1 MRRLFLLCLLVSV
14 FSAYCGDVRWRGGDY
29 AENSSW
35 KGGVKPA
42 AGDKVYFDVA
52 TGSGTNTVT
61 LTTDESVPISQIN
74 FNSANG
80 AYLAFDGE
88 GRKFIMPEMD
98 EGGTYEKEA
107 VHFYCPNYGHVFSV
121 SGYDIANVVNSSPWS
136 AENAYFV
143 FGIAEDGGTSL
154 EFTRGNYN
162 FYNPDGVAY
171 PARTVVVGTSLKV
184 PSTYTAFEN
193 CSAVFPKL
201 WYAAN
206 APTNIMRFADG
217 TYTITGEFGSF
228 QTQNHLGN
236 CKYLGVD
243 IDNAEVTVGGDTRLY
258 ANTGYGDSDIVLD
271 RIFRFDVRNGS
282 NLTTTNA
289 FYSYRGTNSVVSVSD
304 STWTALGANYSG
316 ALALGIGFGGDDYMY
331 VTTSRLV
338 AVNSVFNVGRE
349 HAYGNFYFGKEVDLY
364 KRTKGDAYLTN
375 CTINCKAALAFNY
388 SDAVFKDCQ
397 FSGNTIGQNY
407 SFVVASDSNVT
418 IDGGNYVNVG
428 GPRLSATSYSRRGPV
443 LRIVDGIFGNPN
455 RENYAHIGQGSTVA
469 TEGVT
474 NVVVLSGGTFNARWI
489 ELAQSE
495 QAARFDLEGGTFM
508 VKTVYGGA
516 GRSSNGKSG
525 WAHFVGNGGV
535 YKVPGIETYS
545 FTRPIFY
552 NLDALEAGSKG
563 LVVDTNGFDP
573 MMKQG
578 VSNLPGENGCFVK
591 RGLGSLTVYPVTPWT
606 VAQTIVESGKL
617 IVSTNGIDDVDEP
630 VSLASALTVMPEA
643 VFSTEGDAK
652 KVEIGSLALTNG
664 VLRLDPGD
672 CIIVKGDILLKGL
685 KVQFTRAPALGEEI
699 DFLACEQQLSAD
711 AVLALRTAS
720 LSHGLEDGT
729 FADFSVVTGEDGKS
743 SVKFVIK
750 NVLPIQG
757 ETTWQGPGSEWLQ
770 SSNWSSGAPDGEA
783 TAVFGA
789 AGAPLAV
796 ELDADTG
803 VGALSFASGSFT
815 LGGSGILSFAS
826 PGSSRIDVGAGS
838 HLVNVPM
845 VTVGELPVDVAE
857 DASLA
862 LGGRIAGRGISKEGG
877 GALELNAQVSG
888 SVKISEGLVVANG
901 GSLSEVSLIKLGDG
915 TLRVAEGASCA
926 KSSLQLVSSNATSAV
941 VLDNAAD
948 LTVESFVPTSG
959 ALIKRGKGR
968 LTIDA
973 SSGNCAQLAA
983 GIGDHYSDGM
993 LQSGHNVL
1001 FAFAEDGMPPQF
1013 GFGGFNVAGGE
1024 VVVRGNGN
1032 KVGCKGA
1039 VHVGLR
1045 TSTDCGAQPSLTIDN
1060 VHFDALTSAAYQHF
1074 IIGFHTAD
1082 AGNFTTNPVVR
1093 LVNGATLS
1101 TIGVFMGYPYANDLT
1116 RTGARLVFAV
1126 TNSTVNSSGSVGFSQ
1141 LRKNG
1146 GVAQLL
1152 ALNAT
1157 LEAPVYEFSGN
1168 TDSRVSACVLSS
1180 NNGGYA
1186 KFYGDCYGAGT
1197 VLFDVGTLLKIN
1209 AVEFKNPNYA
1219 THGQMMT
1226 FAFDGATWDPGPAGL
1241 SLNAETLTGYLALRR
1256 FEMRGEGL
1264 TLHVAE
1270 NSTFRS
1276 DALFFGSGD
1285 LLKTGKGVLAFG
1297 NGALGVE
1304 GTIRVNEGALD
1315 LADAGVVSNTKFAGC
1330 GTVLGAAFGGGVRID
1345 PGIGEGWMSGELP
1358 VFDGCSFQRG
1368 VTVEIDSSIAQK
1380 LSLPSP
1386 HRVAVARFVGNAPDV
1401 SCWRVSRSWG
1411 RSDVRGKFSIEDDT
1425 VYMTVDYSGLK
1436 LIVR

>member
-1 MRRLFLLCLLVSV
+1 
-14 FSAYCGDVRWRGGDY
+14 
-29 AENSSW
+29 
-35 KGGVKPA
+35 
-42 AGDKVYFDVA
+42 
-52 TGSGTNTVT
+52 
-61 LTTDESVPISQIN
+61 
-74 FNSANG
+74 
-80 AYLAFDGE
+80 
-88 GRKFIMPEMD
+88 
-98 EGGTYEKEA
+98 
-107 VHFYCPNYGHVFSV
+107 
-121 SGYDIANVVNSSPWS
+121 
-136 AENAYFV
+136 
-143 FGIAEDGGTSL
+143 
-154 EFTRGNYN
+154 
-162 FYNPDGVAY
+162 
-171 PARTVVVGTSLKV
+171 
-184 PSTYTAFEN
+184 
-193 CSAVFPKL
+193 
-201 WYAAN
+201 
-206 APTNIMRFADG
+206 
-217 TYTITGEFGSF
+217 
-228 QTQNHLGN
+228 
-236 CKYLGVD
+236 
-243 IDNAEVTVGGDTRLY
+243 
-258 ANTGYGDSDIVLD
+258 
-271 RIFRFDVRNGS
+271 
-282 NLTTTNA
+282 
-289 FYSYRGTNSVVSVSD
+289 
-304 STWTALGANYSG
+304 
-316 ALALGIGFGGDDYMY
+316 
-331 VTTSRLV
+331 
-338 AVNSVFNVGRE
+338 
-349 HAYGNFYFGKEVDLY
+349 
-364 KRTKGDAYLTN
+364 
-375 CTINCKAALAFNY
+375 
-388 SDAVFKDCQ
+388 
-397 FSGNTIGQNY
+397 
-407 SFVVASDSNVT
+407 
-418 IDGGNYVNVG
+418 
-428 GPRLSATSYSRRGPV
+428 
-443 LRIVDGIFGNPN
+443 
-455 RENYAHIGQGSTVA
+455 
-469 TEGVT
+469 
-474 NVVVLSGGTFNARWI
+474 
-489 ELAQSE
+489 
-495 QAARFDLEGGTFM
+495 
-508 VKTVYGGA
+508 
-516 GRSSNGKSG
+516 
-525 WAHFVGNGGV
+525 
-535 YKVPGIETYS
+535 
-545 FTRPIFY
+545 
-552 NLDALEAGSKG
+552 
-563 LVVDTNGFDP
+563 
-573 MMKQG
+573 
-578 VSNLPGENGCFVK
+578 
-591 RGLGSLTVYPVTPWT
+591 
-606 VAQTIVESGKL
+606 
-617 IVSTNGIDDVDEP
+617 
-630 VSLASALTVMPEA
+630 MPEA

-652 KVEIGSLALTNG
+652 KVEVGSLALTNG

-699 DFLACEQQLSAD
+699 DFLACEQPLSAD

-729 FADFSVVTGEDGKS
+729 FADFSVVTGEDGKL

-750 NVLPIQG
+750 NALPIQG
-757 ETTWQGPGSEWLQ
+757 ETTWQGPGSKWQER
-770 SSNWSSGAPDGEA
+770 SNWSSGVPNSET

-789 AGAPLAV
+789 AASPSTV
-796 ELDADTG
+796 ELDADVG
-803 VGALSFASGSFT
+803 VGALSFASGSFA
-815 LGGSGILSFAS
+815 LGGSGILSFNS
-826 PGSSRIDVGAGS
+826 PGSSRIDVGNGS
-838 HLVNVPM
+838 HIINASV
-845 VTVGELPVDVAE
+845 VTYGELPIEVGEGAKLSFGSSVA
-857 DASLA
+857 
-862 LGGRIAGRGISKEGG
+862 GYGISKD
-877 GALELNAQVSG
+877 GAGSLEFNAPFSG
-888 SVKISEGLVVANG
+888 TLGIGEGLVTAKNT
-901 GSLSEVSLIKLGDG
+901 SLCDISLIKLGDG
-915 TLRVAEGASCA
+915 TLRIAEGASCA
-926 KSSLQLVSSNATSAV
+926 KSSLQLVSSNVTSAV

-973 SSGNCAQLAA
+973 SSGKCEQLAA

-1126 TNSTVNSSGSVGFSQ
+1126 TNSTVNSSGNVGFSQ
-1141 LRKNG
+1141 LRRNG

-1152 ALNAT
+1152 AENAT
-1157 LEAPVYEFSGN
+1157 LKAPVFEVSGT
-1168 TDSRVSACVLSS
+1168 TDSRVSASTLTAQD
-1180 NNGGYA
+1180 GGYA
-1186 KFYGDCYGAGT
+1186 KLTGDCYGAG
-1197 VLFDVGTLLKIN
+1197 VALFDGGTQLKISK
-1209 AVEFKNPNYA
+1209 VEFKNASYDLY
-1219 THGQMMT
+1219 GQMLT

-1285 LLKTGKGVLAFG
+1285 LVKTGKGVLAFG